1 MNLRESAT
9 IELVISMKIALVAID
24 TKYIHT
30 NMAVR
35 YLQANCRAE
44 STVFEFTIKDSP
56 ERIRDVLAEYS
67 PDVIGFSCYLWNI
80 LLVKKVLPL
89 VKAAFH
95 PFVVLGGPEVSFEP
109 EPFLADP
116 AVDCVIPG
124 EGETAFDALIS
135 ALEGKIPW
143 ESVPNLLR
151 KGPEGLIHHP
161 SAFPRT
167 PDELE
172 DPYPR
177 LAAEGRDLSHKI
189 QYVELSRG
197 CPFHCSYCLASL
209 DNRIRFFS
217 AERVKRD
224 ILLLMNAG
232 ARTFKFLDRTFNLKP
247 EAAMDVFQFLMESH
261 HPGTV
266 FQFEITGDILP
277 QEIIQ
282 YINAHAPK
290 GLFRFE
296 IGIQSTNP
304 EANRAVN
311 RRQDDRQLFENIRLI
326 REGGVVDLHLDLIAG
341 LPLEDRASFENT
353 FNQVFALRAK
363 ELQLGF
369 LKLLRGTPLRRQ
381 ADSLGYVYQ
390 EDPPYEII
398 KTAWLSEQ
406 DLKDIHLAEEA
417 LDLYWNKHCFPKAMD
432 LLLEASP
439 SPFRLFWDIG
449 KFFVAAGYPFHQYSH
464 PELFRR
470 LAEFAERERSEKGDE
485 IRDSLK
491 WEYLSSFRLK
501 PRIWWKERPDRITR
515 NSILRNFRLAH
526 PEMDAGEIDRAVVT
540 TCQGRF
546 LVAVYGASGPFL
558 FLI

>member
-1 MNLRESAT
+1 MILRESAT

-24 TKYIHT
+24 TKFIHT

-35 YLQANCRAE
+35 YLQANCRPE
-44 STVFEFTIKDSP
+44 STVFEFTIKDSA
-56 ERIRDVLAEYS
+56 EHIRDVLAEFS
-67 PDVIGFSCYLWNI
+67 PAVVGFSCYLWNI

-95 PFVVLGGPEVSFEP
+95 PFIVLGGPEVSYEP
-109 EPFLADP
+109 EPFLAEFEADFL
-116 AVDCVIPG
+116 ISG

-135 ALEGKIPW
+135 ALEGKVPW
-143 ESVPNLLR
+143 EAVPNLIR
-151 KGPEGLIHHP
+151 RGSEGLLFNP
-161 SAFPRT
+161 TVPPCP
-167 PDELE
+167 PDGLA

-177 LAAEGRDLSHKI
+177 LAAEGRDLSHRV

-209 DNRIRFFS
+209 DNRVRFFS
-217 AERVKRD
+217 PERVKRD
-224 ILLLMNAG
+224 IRLLMEAG

-247 EAAMDVFQFLMESH
+247 EAALDIFRFLIESH
-261 HPGTV
+261 RSGTV

-277 QEIIQ
+277 REIIQ

-311 RRQDDRQLFENIRLI
+311 RRQDDRQLFDNIRTI

-341 LPLEDRASFENT
+341 LPNEDRASFENT
-353 FNQVFALRAK
+353 FNEVFALRAK

-369 LKLLRGTPLRRQ
+369 LKMLRGTNLRRE
-381 ADSLGYVYQ
+381 ADRLGYVYQ
-390 EDPPYEII
+390 EDPPYEIK

-406 DLKDIHLAEEA
+406 DLADIHLAEET
-417 LDLYWNKHCFPKAMD
+417 LDLYWNKHPFVEAME
-432 LLLEASP
+432 LLLQATP
-439 SPFRLFWDIG
+439 SPFRLFLDIG
-449 KFFVAAGYPFHQYSH
+449 RFFVASGYSFHQYSH

-470 LAEFAERERSEKGDE
+470 LAEFAERERPEKAVE
-485 IRDSLK
+485 IRDALK

-501 PRIWWKERPDRITR
+501 PRIWWESRLDRPTR
-515 NSILRNFRLAH
+515 NTILREFRLRH
-526 PEMDAGEIDRAVVT
+526 PEIAPGETMKAVVT
-540 TCQGRF
+540 TCRGKF
-546 LVAVYGASGPFL
+546 LVAVYGSSGPFL
-558 FLI
+558 TLI